1 MTAARVSPQE
11 LAALA
16 DFVDDRMGLHFPS
29 GKWADLSR
37 ALEAAAPRAGFAAS
51 TGLVAAILTGSA
63 TTEQITHF
71 ENCLTINETY
81 FFRDPKSFAAL
92 ERHILPELARAHP
105 GSIRI
110 WSAGCSDGAEP
121 YSIAIA
127 CRRALAL
134 SGAVNVSIL
143 ATDIDRAALALA
155 GAATYTKWS
164 FRETPES
171 FTRDYFTTVA
181 SGRWELR
188 SEIREMVRFA
198 RHNLVSR
205 ERSMLAETS
214 NMDVI
219 FCRNTLMYFSPD
231 QLRVAADR
239 LQDSLAIG
247 GHLFVAPSEATRI
260 LFPRLK
266 LVRVAGAFCYTKPGP
281 GALTAA
287 VPSKPPT
294 GRVRLDAEVKPPRGI
309 ARPVDL
315 APTVAVPTVAQA
327 KALADRG
334 RLAEALAVCDEIAPD
349 MKATAPYH
357 FMRATI
363 LQELGRP
370 EDAAAEL
377 RRVLYLEPDFALA
390 HLLLG
395 NDALRA
401 GDPRAA
407 ARHHATLA
415 KILAGL
421 PPEAVLPETDGM
433 TVGEVRAM
441 MSHITGGS

>member
-51 TGLVAAILTGSA
+51 AGLVAAILTGSA

-92 ERHILPELARAHP
+92 ERHILPELDRAHP

-134 SGAVNVSIL
+134 SGAVSVSIL

-155 GAATYTKWS
+155 KAARYTKWS
-164 FRETPES
+164 LRETPES
-171 FTRDYFTTVA
+171 FTRDYFTPVA
-181 SGRWELR
+181 PGRWELR
-188 SEIREMVRFA
+188 SEIREMVKFA
-198 RHNLVSR
+198 HHNLASG
-205 ERSMLAETS
+205 ERVMPDETS
-214 NMDVI
+214 SLDVI
-219 FCRNTLMYFSPD
+219 FCRNTLMYFSPR
-231 QLRVAADR
+231 QLRVAADH

-247 GHLFVAPSEATRI
+247 GHLFVAPSEATRM
-260 LFPRLK
+260 LFPRLT
-266 LVRVAGAFCYTKPGP
+266 LVRVAGAFCFTKPGP
-281 GALTAA
+281 GAPTAP
-287 VPSKPPT
+287 VSSKPPAR
-294 GRVRLDAEVKPPRGI
+294 RVRVDAAVDPPRRI
-309 ARPVDL
+309 ARPVDP
-315 APTVAVPTVAQA
+315 APIVAAPAIAQA
-327 KALADRG
+327 KALADGG
-334 RLAEALAVCDEIAPD
+334 RLAEALTVCDAIAAD
-349 MKATAPYH
+349 IKATASYH
-357 FMRATI
+357 FLRATI
-363 LQELGRP
+363 LQELGRS
-370 EDAAAEL
+370 EDAATEL
-377 RRVLYLEPDFALA
+377 RRALYLEPDFALA

-401 GDPRAA
+401 GDHRAA
-407 ARHHATLA
+407 ARHYATLE

-421 PPEAVLPETDGM
+421 PPASVLPDTDGM

-441 MSHITGGS
+441 MPDITGRS